1 MNQRGAWYRKFAV
14 ACSGIV
20 WAVRTQNSFWVHL
33 SVAAVVLTL
42 GAWLRLEPWR
52 WAAIVLTTTAVL
64 YAEMINTSI
73 EQLVKAVH
81 PEHDDRIGR
90 ALDIA
95 AGAVLLAAV
104 ASVTVGLI
112 TLGPPLWAR
121 LSGPH

>member
-1 MNQRGAWYRKFAV
+1 MTNSKNAAYRKFAV

-20 WAVRTQNSFWVHL
+20 WAVRTQNSFWIHL
-33 SVAAVVLTL
+33 CVTTAVLAL

-52 WAAIVLTTTAVL
+52 WVAMVLTITVVL
-64 YAEMINTSI
+64 FAEMINTAI

-81 PEHDDRIGR
+81 PEHDQRIGR

-95 AGAVLLAAV
+95 AGAVLLTAI

-112 TLGPPLWAR
+112 TLGPPLWTA
-121 LSGPH
+121 LMG